1 MSDNTPPNLPPVE
14 FSPSFPTGARAAL
27 RHWHKYRP
35 RMYAEL
41 HASGKLHE
49 MAIAADEMT
58 ASETHDL
65 HEALMR
71 QGYASP
77 IAFETARQTVR
88 ERYIYL
94 PSEEDV
100 PELQMN
106 DEGLFVVEPPESDDE
121 ELSDYDL

>member
-1 MSDNTPPNLPPVE
+1 MSDDTPVNLPPLE
-14 FSPSFPTGARAAL
+14 LPPHLTSGAWDAL
-27 RHWHKYRP
+27 EHWHKHRP

-58 ASETHDL
+58 ASDEMDM

-100 PELQMN
+100 PELKMN
-106 DEGLFVVEPPESDDE
+106 DEGLFVVEPPEPDDE
-121 ELSDYDL
+121 ELSDNDL

>member
-1 MSDNTPPNLPPVE
+1 MSTDVPLNLPPVE
-14 FSPSFPTGARAAL
+14 FLPSFPSGAREAL

-49 MAIAADEMT
+49 MAIAADEAT
-58 ASETHDL
+58 AEDEMDL

-77 IAFETARQTVR
+77 IAFEMAREAVR

-100 PELQMN
+100 PELEMN
-106 DEGLFVVEPPESDDE
+106 DEGLFVVEPAEPDNE
-121 ELSDYDL
+121 ELSDNDG

>member
-1 MSDNTPPNLPPVE
+1 MSDNASLNLPPIE
-14 FSPSFPTGARAAL
+14 FPPSFPVGAREAL

-49 MAIAADEMT
+49 IAIAADEAT
-58 ASETHDL
+58 AEDEDAM

-71 QGYASP
+71 QGVASP
-77 IAFETARQTVR
+77 IAFEIARQAVR

-100 PELQMN
+100 PDIQIN
-106 DEGLFVVEPPESDDE
+106 DEGLFVVELSESNDE
-121 ELSDYDL
+121 ELSDNDF